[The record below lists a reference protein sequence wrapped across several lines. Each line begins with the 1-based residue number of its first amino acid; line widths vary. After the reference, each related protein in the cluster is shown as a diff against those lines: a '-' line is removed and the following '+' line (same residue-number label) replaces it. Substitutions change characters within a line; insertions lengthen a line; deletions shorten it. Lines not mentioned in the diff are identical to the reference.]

1 MLDTFLLSERIVEME
16 NLNKRTKVKM
26 DAVELRGIFFRCGLK
41 QVDVAREADLCTV
54 IVNRACT
61 NRIISL
67 KSAKSILKVVGYGWD
82 EAIKDQLEFIKR
94 IISWLLR

>member
-1 MLDTFLLSERIVEME
+1 ME
-16 NLNKRTKVKM
+16 NLNKSTKVKI
-26 DAVELRGIFFRCGLK
+26 DAVELRGIFVRCGLK

-82 EAIKDQLEFIKR
+82 EAIKDQLVTV
-94 IISWLLR
+94 L

>member
-1 MLDTFLLSERIVEME
+1 ME

-26 DAVELRGIFFRCGLK
+26 NAEELRGIFFRKGLK

-67 KSAKSILKVVGYGWD
+67 KSARSILKVVGYGWD
-82 EAIKDQLEFIKR
+82 EAIKDQLVTV
-94 IISWLLR
+94 L

>member
-1 MLDTFLLSERIVEME
+1 ME

-26 DAVELRGIFFRCGLK
+26 NDEELRGIFFRKGLK
-41 QVDVAREADLCTV
+41 QVDVTREADLCTV

-67 KSAKSILKVVGYGWD
+67 KSARSILKVVGYGWD
-82 EAIKDQLEFIKR
+82 EAIKDQLVTV
-94 IISWLLR
+94 L

>member
-1 MLDTFLLSERIVEME
+1 MKCLGTELLDTFLLSERMVKME

-26 DAVELRGIFFRCGLK
+26 DAVGLRGIFFRCGLK

-67 KSAKSILKVVGYGWD
+67 KSARSILKVIGYGWD
-82 EAIKDQLEFIKR
+82 EAIKDQVVTVL
-94 IISWLLR
+94 